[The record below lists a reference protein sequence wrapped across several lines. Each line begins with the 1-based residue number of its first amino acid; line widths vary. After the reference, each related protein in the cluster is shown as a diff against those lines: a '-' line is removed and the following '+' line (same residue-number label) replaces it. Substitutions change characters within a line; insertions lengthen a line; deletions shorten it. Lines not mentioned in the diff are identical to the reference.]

1 MTKKETG
8 RRTRTSLQY
17 VTREEIIAMLE
28 QVIRTLEFGVMNRQV
43 DPREKDQECTG
54 SVLEETKELLV
65 RVKAGDEEAFRQIS
79 ENFDRR
85 KKKPEGALRN
95 FPNVLRFLEYR
106 WPFRKSRLANAK
118 TRRFQALLTS
128 LM

>member
-1 MTKKETG
+1 
-8 RRTRTSLQY
+8 

-85 KKKPEGALRN
+85 
-95 FPNVLRFLEYR
+95 
-106 WPFRKSRLANAK
+106 
-118 TRRFQALLTS
+118 
-128 LM
+128 